1 MDARNI
7 GLRNIEV
14 ADTKICSIDGDNG
27 KLIYRGYDIL
37 DLVNHS
43 TFEETSYLLLFGE
56 LPNNDELLHFSKELR
71 NARTIPDGLLRNL
84 KNRLRTARPMDVL
97 QSSVCELSDYDL
109 NIDNDSKDANFQ
121 RAISLISKI
130 PTIIAAW
137 ERTRLGQDIIQPT
150 NQDSHSANF
159 LYMLRGTRPTIDEAK
174 IFDICLIL
182 HAEHSFNASTFAAR
196 EIASTRAHMYSC
208 IGGAIGALSGELH
221 GGANVQVMKMLLEIG
236 DPKNVKNWV
245 GNHLEKGAR
254 IMGMGHAVYKTTD
267 PRSEVLS
274 RLSKIM
280 SEKKN
285 SEWFKITEEVEKV
298 TRQYMQDHHRQA
310 IYPNVDLYSA
320 SLYYDMGIPMDLN
333 TPIFAISRI
342 AGWSAHIIEEKFAE
356 AAPRPALYRPKALYV
371 GRYCG
376 PMGCE
381 YTPIQNRVV
390 PGNLEN
396 HPTNTQLER
405 SDKQPQAS
413 SLPRQN

>member
-14 ADTKICSIDGDNG
+14 ADTKICSIDGNNG

-43 TFEETSYLLLFGE
+43 TFEETSYLLLLGE
-56 LPNNDELLHFSKELR
+56 LPRNGQLSDFSRRLREARALPPELL
-71 NARTIPDGLLRNL
+71 ARM
-84 KNRLRTARPMDVL
+84 KNRRHTARPMDVL
-97 QSSVCELSDYDL
+97 QSSVCELADYDTDL
-109 NIDNDSKDANFQ
+109 DDDTKEANIN
-121 RAISLISKI
+121 RAINLISKI
-130 PTIIAAW
+130 PTIVAAW
-137 ERTRLGQDIIQPT
+137 ERTRNNKETISPT
-150 NQDSHSANF
+150 SEGDHASNF
-159 LYMLRGTRPTIDEAK
+159 LYMLRGTKPTLKEAK

-221 GGANVQVMKMLLEIG
+221 GGANVQVMRMLLEIN
-236 DPKNVKNWV
+236 DPPHAESWVKNRLDT
-245 GNHLEKGAR
+245 GGR

-274 RLSKIM
+274 RLSKIL
-280 SEKKN
+280 SREKKTQ
-285 SEWFKITEEVEKV
+285 WFEITERVERA
-298 TRQYMQDHHRQA
+298 TQQYMMKERKQA

-320 SLYYDMGIPMDLN
+320 ALYHDMDIPIDLN

-342 AGWSAHIIEEKFAE
+342 AGWSSHIIEEKFAE
-356 AAPRPALYRPKALYV
+356 AAPKPALYRPKALYV

-381 YTPIQNRVV
+381 YTPLADRELVEKI
-390 PGNLEN
+390 
-396 HPTNTQLER
+396 
-405 SDKQPQAS
+405 PQ
-413 SLPRQN
+413 

>member
-14 ADTKICSIDGDNG
+14 ADTKICSIDGNNG

-43 TFEETSYLLLFGE
+43 TFEETSYLLLLGE
-56 LPNNDELLHFSKELR
+56 LPRNGQLSDFSRRLREARALPSELL
-71 NARTIPDGLLRNL
+71 ARM
-84 KNRLRTARPMDVL
+84 KNRRHTARPMDVL
-97 QSSVCELSDYDL
+97 QSSVCELADYDTDL
-109 NIDNDSKDANFQ
+109 DDDTKEANIN
-121 RAISLISKI
+121 RAINLISKI
-130 PTIIAAW
+130 PTIVAAW
-137 ERTRLGQDIIQPT
+137 ERTRNNKETISPT
-150 NQDSHSANF
+150 SEGDHASNF
-159 LYMLRGTRPTIDEAK
+159 LYMLSGTKPTLKEAK

-221 GGANVQVMKMLLEIG
+221 GGANVQVMRMLLEIN
-236 DPKNVKNWV
+236 DPPNAERWVKNRLDT
-245 GNHLEKGAR
+245 GGR

-274 RLSKIM
+274 RLSKIL
-280 SEKKN
+280 SREKKTQ
-285 SEWFKITEEVEKV
+285 WFEITERVERA
-298 TRQYMQDHHRQA
+298 TQQYLMKERKQA

-320 SLYYDMGIPMDLN
+320 ALYHDMDIPIDLN

-342 AGWSAHIIEEKFAE
+342 AGWSSHIIEEKFAE
-356 AAPRPALYRPKALYV
+356 AAPKPALYRPKALYV

-381 YTPIQNRVV
+381 YTPLADREVV
-390 PGNLEN
+390 E
-396 HPTNTQLER
+396 
-405 SDKQPQAS
+405 KIPQ
-413 SLPRQN
+413 

>member
-14 ADTKICSIDGDNG
+14 ADTKICSIDGNNG

-43 TFEETSYLLLFGE
+43 TFEETSYLLLLGE
-56 LPNNDELLHFSKELR
+56 LPRNGQLSDFSRRLREARALPPELL
-71 NARTIPDGLLRNL
+71 ARMKDR
-84 KNRLRTARPMDVL
+84 RHTARPMDVL
-97 QSSVCELSDYDL
+97 QSSVCELADYDTDL
-109 NIDNDSKDANFQ
+109 DDDTKEANIN
-121 RAISLISKI
+121 RAINLISKI
-130 PTIIAAW
+130 PTIVAAW
-137 ERTRLGQDIIQPT
+137 ERTRNNKETISPT
-150 NQDSHSANF
+150 SEGDHASNF
-159 LYMLRGTRPTIDEAK
+159 LYMLRGTKPTLKEAK

-196 EIASTRAHMYSC
+196 EIASTRANMYSC

-221 GGANVQVMKMLLEIG
+221 GGANVQVMKMLLEIN
-236 DPKNVKNWV
+236 DPPHTERWVKNRLDT
-245 GNHLEKGAR
+245 GGR

-274 RLSKIM
+274 RLSKIL
-280 SEKKN
+280 SREKKTQ
-285 SEWFKITEEVEKV
+285 WFEITEKVERA
-298 TRQYMQDHHRQA
+298 TQHYMMKERKQG

-320 SLYYDMGIPMDLN
+320 ALYHDMDIPIDLN

-342 AGWSAHIIEEKFAE
+342 AGWSSHIIEEKFAE
-356 AAPRPALYRPKALYV
+356 AAPKPALYRPKALYV

-381 YTPIQNRVV
+381 YTPLADRELVEKI
-390 PGNLEN
+390 
-396 HPTNTQLER
+396 
-405 SDKQPQAS
+405 PQ
-413 SLPRQN
+413 

>member
-14 ADTKICSIDGDNG
+14 ADTKICSIDGNNG

-43 TFEETSYLLLFGE
+43 TFEETSYLLLLGE
-56 LPNNDELLHFSKELR
+56 LPSNGQLSDFSRRLREARYLPQELLASM
-71 NARTIPDGLLRNL
+71 N
-84 KNRLRTARPMDVL
+84 NRLRTARPMDVL
-97 QSSVCELSDYDL
+97 QSSVCELADYDPNL
-109 NIDNDSKDANFQ
+109 DDDTKEANIN
-121 RAISLISKI
+121 RAINLISKI
-130 PTIIAAW
+130 PTIVAAW
-137 ERTRLGQDIIQPT
+137 ERIRNNEEIVTPASEE
-150 NQDSHSANF
+150 NHASNF
-159 LYMLRGTRPTIDEAK
+159 LYMLSGTKPHPREAK

-221 GGANVQVMKMLLEIG
+221 GGANVQVMKMLLEIN
-236 DPKNVKNWV
+236 DPSNVERWV
-245 GNHLEKGAR
+245 RNRLGTGGR

-274 RLSKIM
+274 RLSKIL
-280 SEKKN
+280 STRKKTPWY
-285 SEWFKITEEVEKV
+285 EITERVERI
-298 TRQYMQDHHRQA
+298 TQQYMMEVRKQA

-320 SLYYDMGIPMDLN
+320 ALYHDMNIPTDLN

-342 AGWSAHIIEEKFAE
+342 AGWSSHVIEEKFAE
-356 AAPRPALYRPKALYV
+356 AAPKPALYRPKALYV

-381 YTPIQNRVV
+381 YTP
-390 PGNLEN
+390 LA
-396 HPTNTQLER
+396 ER
-405 SDKQPQAS
+405 EIAS
-413 SLPRQN
+413 KIHNKTISSRTK

>member
-14 ADTKICSIDGDNG
+14 ADTKICSIDGNNG

-43 TFEETSYLLLFGE
+43 TFEETAYLLLFGE
-56 LPNNDELLHFSKELR
+56 LPRNDELAVFTKKLHE
-71 NARTIPDGLLRNL
+71 ARQIPQRLIMSL
-84 KNRLRTARPMDVL
+84 KNRQPSALPMDVL
-97 QSSVCELSDYDL
+97 QSSVCELADYDPNL
-109 NIDNDSKDANFQ
+109 NDDTKDANVS
-121 RAISLISKI
+121 RAITLISKI
-130 PTIIAAW
+130 PSIVAAYDRIRNHK
-137 ERTRLGQDIIQPT
+137 EVVPAIEDE
-150 NQDSHSANF
+150 SHASNF
-159 LYMLRGTRPTIDEAK
+159 LHMLRGKKPTAQEAK
-174 IFDICLIL
+174 ILDICLIL

-208 IGGAIGALSGELH
+208 TGGAIGALSGELH
-221 GGANVQVMKMLLEIG
+221 GGANVRVMKMLLDINDPRNVEIW
-236 DPKNVKNWV
+236 VKNRLDT
-245 GNHLEKGAR
+245 GER
-254 IMGMGHAVYKTTD
+254 IMGMGHAVYRTTD

-280 SEKKN
+280 SNQKKTQWFEITEKIERATEKYMMEEKK
-285 SEWFKITEEVEKV
+285 
-298 TRQYMQDHHRQA
+298 QA

-320 SLYYDMGIPMDLN
+320 SLYHDMDIPMDLN

-356 AAPRPALYRPKALYV
+356 AAPKPALYRPKALYV

-381 YTPIQNRVV
+381 YV
-390 PGNLEN
+390 PMEARIVPDKIIEN
-396 HPTNTQLER
+396 TNST
-405 SDKQPQAS
+405 S
-413 SLPRQN
+413 

>member
-14 ADTKICSIDGDNG
+14 ADTKICSIDGNNG

-43 TFEETSYLLLFGE
+43 TFEETSYLLLLGE
-56 LPNNDELLHFSKELR
+56 LPRNGQLSDFSRRLREARALPPELL
-71 NARTIPDGLLRNL
+71 ARM
-84 KNRLRTARPMDVL
+84 KNRRHTARPMDVL
-97 QSSVCELSDYDL
+97 QSSVCELADYDTDL
-109 NIDNDSKDANFQ
+109 DDDTKEANIN
-121 RAISLISKI
+121 RAINLISKI
-130 PTIIAAW
+130 PTIVAAW
-137 ERTRLGQDIIQPT
+137 ERTRNNKETISPT
-150 NQDSHSANF
+150 SEGDHASNF
-159 LYMLRGTRPTIDEAK
+159 LYMLRGTKPTIKEAK

-221 GGANVQVMKMLLEIG
+221 GGANVQVMKMLLEIN
-236 DPKNVKNWV
+236 DPPNAERWVKNRLDT
-245 GNHLEKGAR
+245 GGR

-274 RLSKIM
+274 RLSKIL
-280 SEKKN
+280 SREKKTQ
-285 SEWFKITEEVEKV
+285 WFEITERVERA
-298 TRQYMQDHHRQA
+298 TQQYMMKERKQA

-320 SLYYDMGIPMDLN
+320 ALYHDMDIPIDLN

-342 AGWSAHIIEEKFAE
+342 AGWSSHIIEEKFAE
-356 AAPRPALYRPKALYV
+356 AAPKPALYRPKALYV

-381 YTPIQNRVV
+381 YTPLADRELVEKI
-390 PGNLEN
+390 
-396 HPTNTQLER
+396 
-405 SDKQPQAS
+405 PQ
-413 SLPRQN
+413 